1 MSFYALAR
9 RAIFAIDAETAHGL
23 SLKAMATGVLPACP
37 VSDPVLAVSAMGLAF
52 PNPVGMAAG
61 YDKNGEVPDAVL
73 RLGFGFTEVGTVT
86 PRPQE
91 GNPRPRVFRLVRDG
105 AIVNRLGFNNQG
117 HAALRSRLLA
127 RKGRG
132 GIVGVNIGANK
143 DTTDRAA
150 DYIAGIEAFADLA
163 SYFVVNVSSPNT
175 VGLRD
180 LQARAALADLL
191 GRTIE
196 ARDAAARTFG
206 RRVPLVLKIAPDL
219 DEPGL
224 EDVAAEAVAQ
234 RVDGM
239 IVTNTTLSR
248 TGTTDPAAKES
259 GGLSGR
265 PLFRRSTM
273 MLARTR
279 LMVGPEMTLIGVGGI
294 DGPEAAYAKIAAG
307 ANLIQLYTGLVYEGP
322 GLVPRI
328 LDGLARQVRRDRLP
342 SIAAAVGTQV
352 HAWANASA

>member
-1 MSFYALAR
+1 MSLYALAR

-23 SLKAMATGVLPACP
+23 SLKALATGALPACP
-37 VSDPVLAVSAMGLAF
+37 KPDPVLAVSALGLSF
-52 PNPVGMAAG
+52 PNPLGMAAG

-91 GNPRPRVFRLVRDG
+91 GNPRPRVFRLVRDRG
-105 AIVNRLGFNNQG
+105 IVNRLGFNNQG
-117 HAALRSRLLA
+117 QAALRSRLLA
-127 RKGRG
+127 RKARG

-143 DTTDRAA
+143 DTADRVT
-150 DYIAGIEAFADLA
+150 DYIAGIETFADLA

-180 LQARAALADLL
+180 LQARSALADLL

-196 ARDAAARTFG
+196 ARDAAARTVG

-219 DEPGL
+219 DEQGL
-224 EDVAAEAVAQ
+224 EDVAAEALAQ

-248 TGTTDPAAKES
+248 AGTTDPAARES
-259 GGLSGR
+259 GGLSGC
-265 PLFRRSTM
+265 PLFRRSTI
-273 MLARTR
+273 MLAQTR
-279 LMVGPEMTLIGVGGI
+279 LLVGPDMVLIGVGGI
-294 DGPEAAYAKIAAG
+294 DGPEAAHAKIAAG

-328 LDGLARQVRRDRLP
+328 LDGLARQVRRDRLT
-342 SIAAAVGTQV
+342 SIADAVGTQV
-352 HAWANASA
+352 HAWANASP